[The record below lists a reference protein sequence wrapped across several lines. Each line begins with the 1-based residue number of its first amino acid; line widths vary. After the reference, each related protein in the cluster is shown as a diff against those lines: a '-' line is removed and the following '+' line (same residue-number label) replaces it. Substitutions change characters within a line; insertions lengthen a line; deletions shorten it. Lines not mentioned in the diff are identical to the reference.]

1 MLLATLVVAALLA
14 ASCSDAHTLEEKER
28 AEGATDPRVVTVFQ
42 PPELIPALK
51 ALAEAFSNDHPGV
64 SFAFDDQPSKAQLT
78 RIQQG
83 ATPALWIDQAN
94 IIDPYDED
102 PRAQAPLFDLGA
114 DVLQFV
120 VQTGNPKHIDTLQV
134 FGPNGGPYP
143 TAHTGLCKNGT
154 RCANASAKLLVANKV
169 DATPTQRLDTL
180 ALAPAVA
187 DGTLDAALVY
197 RTSAAPLGP
206 KLTLVPLDPPTIGQ
220 VEFHMLRFTYSTSAA
235 QFEAFLSTDA
245 AQAIMLAQGLLPR
258 VEEP

>member
-1 MLLATLVVAALLA
+1 MRDETLTFHPLTPDRWRDLE
-14 ASCSDAHTLEEKER
+14 TL
-28 AEGATDPRVVTVFQ
+28 
-42 PPELIPALK
+42 
-51 ALAEAFSNDHPGV
+51 
-64 SFAFDDQPSKAQLT
+64 
-78 RIQQG
+78 
-83 ATPALWIDQAN
+83 
-94 IIDPYDED
+94 
-102 PRAQAPLFDLGA
+102 
-114 DVLQFV
+114 
-120 VQTGNPKHIDTLQV
+120 

-154 RCANASAKLLVANKV
+154 RCANTSAKLLVANKV

-187 DGTLDAALVY
+187 DGTFDAALVY

-245 AQAIMLAQGLLPR
+245 AHHGLLLHSVYHWPNGWDHVPPGSKVPR
-258 VEEP
+258 GESSQWGDYHLREVALYVKRLLLFEPNVILAAVPYQLLR